1 MVHMSVLAKF
11 INCNGCEAF
20 RFRLFYVFVSFLH
33 LNPTDVP
40 TSFLENVSHR
50 NRDQKMPPAETE
62 KQAGKAKEAGR
73 RERHMQKSRELCH
86 F

>member
-20 RFRLFYVFVSFLH
+20 RLFYVYVGFLH
-33 LNPTDVP
+33 LDPTDVP

-50 NRDQKMPPAETE
+50 NRD
-62 KQAGKAKEAGR
+62 
-73 RERHMQKSRELCH
+73 
-86 F
+86 